1 MLDLIRKKQQTVII
15 KIVFWGIIAAFVGT
29 IFLVWGKGSD
39 GGAGGG
45 DPTVAATVNKTKI
58 SFDEYQTAYS
68 NLYNLYQN
76 IYRDQF
82 TPAMEKQL
90 QLRQQAI
97 DGLVDQALLLQEAE
111 KRDLKVT
118 EKELVDSIA
127 AVPTFQEN
135 GTFSK
140 QRYLQVLSFQ
150 RLSPDSFEAM
160 QRRQLLV
167 EKLQQK
173 IDSNIK
179 LSEADIEQEYRDQN
193 EKVNL
198 AFVRLAPALFASK
211 VTVTEENLQAFFEQ
225 KKEDFRIPERRSLR
239 YLVFDPARYEKEV
252 TFDDAELEKYYR
264 RHLDNFEIHE
274 QVKVSHILI
283 KVPAEAEPT
292 LREQKRAMAEKVL
305 AEAKAGK
312 DFAQLAR
319 TNSDDTGSAAQGGNL
334 DYFRRGTMVEAFEA
348 AAFALRPGEISG
360 VVETPFGFHIIRG
373 EGYIEAG
380 ITPLADVLDKV
391 KAGLRV
397 EKAQQ
402 LAQEK
407 AMDAY
412 NINRKE
418 GSLENAAKAND
429 LGLKETGF
437 FARNDVIDG
446 LGELPAVTAAAFA
459 LEGKELARPLST
471 PQGILLIAIKD
482 RQESRIPTLA
492 DVRAQVEE
500 AYRAEQ
506 STALARQTAEAM
518 VKALQQGESLESL
531 ARKEGQTVEETGFFS
546 RSYGAFIP
554 RLGSSEAI
562 AKAAFTL
569 TTEQP
574 ALTQVEE
581 VAEKFVVAALIKR
594 EEADMSG
601 LTAEKKT
608 ELQTALQSR
617 RKDEAI
623 AATLEELKAK
633 ADITI
638 APSIL
643 SALEGN

>member
-1 MLDLIRKKQQTVII
+1 MLDLIRKKQQSTII
-15 KIVFWGIIAAFVGT
+15 KFVFWTIIAAFVGT

-45 DPTVAATVNKTKI
+45 DPTLAATVNKTKI

-90 QLRQQAI
+90 GLRKQAI
-97 DGLVDQALLLQEAE
+97 DGLVEQALLLQEAD
-111 KRDLKVT
+111 KRGLKVSD
-118 EKELVDSIA
+118 KELVDSIA
-127 AVPTFQEN
+127 AIPTFQEN
-135 GTFSK
+135 GSFNK

-150 RLSPDSFEAM
+150 RLSPDGFETM
-160 QRRQLLV
+160 HRRQLLV
-167 EKLQQK
+167 EKLQQE
-173 IDSNIK
+173 INDSIK
-179 LSEADIEQEYRDQN
+179 LTDADIEQEYREQN

-211 VTVTEENLQAFFEQ
+211 VTVSEEQLQAYFEQ

-264 RHLDNFEIHE
+264 RHLDRFEIHE
-274 QVKVSHILI
+274 QAKVSHILI
-283 KVPAEAEPT
+283 KVPAEAEPA
-292 LREQKRAMAEKVL
+292 LREQKRALAEKVL
-305 AEAKAGK
+305 ADAKAGK

-319 TNSDDTGSAAQGGNL
+319 TNSDDTGSAAQGGSL
-334 DYFRRGTMVEAFEA
+334 EYFRRGTMVEAFET
-348 AAFALRPGEISG
+348 AAFALRPGDISSI
-360 VVETPFGFHIIRG
+360 VETPFGFHIIRS

-380 ITPLADVLDKV
+380 VTPLADVIEKV

-437 FARNDVIDG
+437 FSREEVIDG
-446 LGELPAVTAAAFA
+446 LGELPAVAAAAFA
-459 LEGKELARPLST
+459 LEGKELARPVST
-471 PQGILLIAIKD
+471 PQGILLIAIKE
-482 RQESRIPTLA
+482 RQESSIPNLA

-506 STALARQTAEAM
+506 STALAKQTAEAM
-518 VKALQQGESLESL
+518 VKALQQGESLEAL
-531 ARKEGQTVEETGFFS
+531 ARKEGQTLEETGDFT

-562 AKAAFTL
+562 AKAAFAL
-569 TTEQP
+569 TADKP
-574 ALTQVEE
+574 ALGQVEE
-581 VAEKFVVAALIKR
+581 VADKFVVAALKSR

-601 LTAEKKT
+601 LTAEKKA

-633 ADITI
+633 AEITI

-643 SALEGN
+643 TALEGN

>member
-1 MLDLIRKKQQTVII
+1 MLDLIRKKQQTIII

-39 GGAGGG
+39 GGPGGG
-45 DPTVAATVNKTKI
+45 DPTIAATVNKTKI

-82 TPAMEKQL
+82 TPALEKQL
-90 QLRQQAI
+90 RLRQQAI
-97 DGLVDQALLLQEAE
+97 DGLVDQALLLQEAD
-111 KRDLKVT
+111 KRGLKVSD
-118 EKELVDSIA
+118 KELVDSIA
-127 AVPTFQEN
+127 AIPTFHEN
-135 GTFSK
+135 GVFSK

-150 RLSPDSFEAM
+150 RLSPDGFEAM
-160 QRRQLLV
+160 HRRQLLV
-167 EKLQQK
+167 EKLQQE
-173 IDSNIK
+173 INNSIK
-179 LSEADIEQEYRDQN
+179 LSDADIEQEYRDQN

-198 AFVRLAPALFASK
+198 AFVRLAPAMFAGK
-211 VTVTEENLQAFFEQ
+211 VTVSEEALQAYFDQ

-239 YLVFDPARYEKEV
+239 YLVFDPARYEKDV

-264 RHLDNFEIHE
+264 RHLDRFEIHE

-283 KVPAEAEPT
+283 KVPAEAGAT
-292 LREQKRAMAEKVL
+292 LREQKRALAEKVL

-319 TNSDDTGSAAQGGNL
+319 ANSDDSGSAAKGGDL
-334 DYFRRGTMVEAFEA
+334 DYFRRGTMVAAFEN
-348 AAFALRPGEISG
+348 AAFGLRPGDISA
-360 VVETPFGFHIIRG
+360 VVETPFGFHILRG
-373 EGYIEAG
+373 AGYIEAG
-380 ITPLADVLDKV
+380 VTPLADVIDKV

-412 NINRKE
+412 NINRKD
-418 GSLENAAKAND
+418 GSLENAAKTND
-429 LGLKETGF
+429 LGVKETGF

-446 LGELPAVTAAAFA
+446 LGELPEVAAAAFA
-459 LEGKELARPLST
+459 IEGKELARPIST

-482 RQESRIPTLA
+482 RQESRLPELA
-492 DVRAQVEE
+492 EVRAQVEE
-500 AYRAEQ
+500 EYRAEQ
-506 STALARQTAEAM
+506 SSALARQTAEAM
-518 VKALQQGESLESL
+518 VQALQQGESLESL
-531 ARKEGQTVEETGFFS
+531 ARKQGQSVEETGFFS

-569 TTEQP
+569 TAEKP
-574 ALTQVEE
+574 ALPQMEE
-581 VAEKFVVAALIKR
+581 VAEKFVVAALKNR

-617 RKDEAI
+617 RMDEAV
-623 AATLEELKAK
+623 AATLEELKSK

-643 SALEGN
+643 STLEGN

>member
-39 GGAGGG
+39 GGPGGG
-45 DPTVAATVNKTKI
+45 DPTIAATVNKTKI

-82 TPAMEKQL
+82 TPALEKQL
-90 QLRQQAI
+90 RLRQQAI
-97 DGLVDQALLLQEAE
+97 DGLVDQALLLQEAG
-111 KRDLKVT
+111 KLGLKVSD
-118 EKELVDSIA
+118 KELVDSIA
-127 AVPTFQEN
+127 DIAAFQEN
-135 GTFSK
+135 GAFSK
-140 QRYLQVLSFQ
+140 QLYLQVLSFQ
-150 RLSPDSFEAM
+150 RLSPDGFEAM
-160 QRRQLLV
+160 HRRQLLV
-167 EKLQQK
+167 EKWQQE
-173 IDSNIK
+173 INNSIK
-179 LSEADIEQEYRDQN
+179 LSDADIEQEYRDQN

-198 AFVRLAPALFASK
+198 AFVRLAPVMFAGK
-211 VTVTEENLQAFFEQ
+211 VTVSEENLQAYFDE

-239 YLVFDPARYEKEV
+239 YLVFDPARYEKDI

-264 RHLDNFEIHE
+264 RHLDRFEIHE
-274 QVKVSHILI
+274 QIKVSHILI
-283 KVPAEAEPT
+283 KVPAEAEAT
-292 LREQKRAMAEKVL
+292 LREQKLTLAEKVL

-319 TNSDDTGSAAQGGNL
+319 TNSDDSGSAAKGGDL
-334 DYFRRGTMVEAFEA
+334 DYFRRGTMVEAFEN
-348 AAFALRPGEISG
+348 AAFGLRPGDISA
-360 VVETPFGFHIIRG
+360 VVETPFGFHILRG

-380 ITPLADVLDKV
+380 ITPLADVIDKV
-391 KAGLRV
+391 KTGLRG
-397 EKAQQ
+397 EKAEQ

-412 NINRKE
+412 NINRKD
-418 GSLENAAKAND
+418 GSLESAAKTND
-429 LGLKETGF
+429 LGLKEAGL
-437 FARNDVIDG
+437 FARNDAIDG
-446 LGELPAVTAAAFA
+446 LGELPEVATAAFA
-459 LEGKELARPLST
+459 IEGKELARPIRT
-471 PQGILLIAIKD
+471 PQGILLIAIKE
-482 RQESRIPTLA
+482 RQESRIPELA
-492 DVRAQVEE
+492 EVRAQVEE
-500 AYRAEQ
+500 TFRTEQ
-506 STALARQTAEAM
+506 GSALAKQTAEAM
-518 VKALQQGESLESL
+518 VLALQQGESLESL
-531 ARKEGQTVEETGFFS
+531 ARKEGQSLEETGFFT

-562 AKAAFTL
+562 SKAAFTL
-569 TTEQP
+569 TTEKP
-574 ALTQVEE
+574 ALAQVEE
-581 VAEKFVVAALIKR
+581 VAEKFVVATLKSR

-601 LTAEKKT
+601 LTAEQKT

-617 RKDEAI
+617 RMDETI
-623 AATLEELKAK
+623 AATLEELKSK

>member
-1 MLDLIRKKQQTVII
+1 MLDLIRKKQQSVII
-15 KIVFWGIIAAFVGT
+15 KLVFWGIIAAFVGT

-45 DPTVAATVNKTKI
+45 DPTIAATVNKTKI

-90 QLRQQAI
+90 KLRQQAI
-97 DGLVDQALLLQEAE
+97 DSLVDQALLLQEAD
-111 KRDLKVT
+111 KRGLKVSD
-118 EKELVDSIA
+118 KELVDSIA
-127 AVPTFQEN
+127 AIPTFQEN

-150 RLSPDSFEAM
+150 RLTADGFEAM

-167 EKLQQK
+167 EKLQK
-173 IDSNIK
+173 EIDNSIK
-179 LSEADIEQEYRDQN
+179 LSDADIEQEFRDQN

-198 AFVRLAPALFASK
+198 AFIRLAPALFASK
-211 VTVTEENLQAFFEQ
+211 VKVSEDELQAFFEK

-239 YLVFDPARYEKEV
+239 YLVFDPARYEKDV
-252 TFDDAELEKYYR
+252 TLNEEEIDKYYR
-264 RHLDNFEIHE
+264 RHLDRFEIHE

-283 KVPAEAEPT
+283 KVPAEAEPS
-292 LREQKRAMAEKVL
+292 LREQKKALAEKVL
-305 AEAKAGK
+305 ADAKAGK

-319 TNSDDTGSAAQGGNL
+319 THSDDTGSAAKGGDL
-334 DYFRRGTMVEAFEA
+334 DYFRRGTMVEAFES
-348 AAFALRPGEISG
+348 AAFALRPGDISNL
-360 VVETPFGFHIIRG
+360 VETPFGFHIIRG
-373 EGYIEAG
+373 EGHIEAG
-380 ITPLADVLDKV
+380 VTPLADVLEKV
-391 KAGLRV
+391 KAGLRA

-402 LAQEK
+402 LALEK

-412 NINRKE
+412 NINRKD

-437 FARNDVIDG
+437 FASNEVIDG
-446 LGELPAVTAAAFA
+446 LGEVPAVATAAFA
-459 LEGKELARPLST
+459 LEGQELARPIST
-471 PQGILLIAIKD
+471 PQGILLFAIKD
-482 RQESRIPTLA
+482 RQESRIPELA
-492 DVRAQVEE
+492 EVRAQVEE
-500 AYRAEQ
+500 SFRAEQ

-518 VKALQQGESLESL
+518 VKAMEQGESLESL
-531 ARKEGQTVEETGFFS
+531 ARKEGQTLEETGFFT

-562 AKAAFTL
+562 SKAAFSL
-569 TTEQP
+569 TAEKP
-574 ALTQVEE
+574 ALGHVEE
-581 VAEKFVVAALIKR
+581 VAEKFVVAALKSR
-594 EEADMSG
+594 QAADMSE
-601 LTAEKKT
+601 LTAEKKS
-608 ELQTALQSR
+608 ELQTALQAR
-617 RKDEAI
+617 RVDEAI